1 MYQKLEKVPKKI
13 IVLPVTSPCRK
24 VSDIKKCIKLYD
36 NNNFDI
42 TMVVTKSNH
51 HPSFNLVKKSTN
63 NIKLINSEKKITRR
77 QEFNNTF
84 KLTTVA
90 IVTSPS
96 VIIKKD
102 RIFDANVGAT
112 EIPNSRA
119 IDIDSL
125 DDFRYCEFLFK
136 KYKYDKFL

>member
-1 MYQKLEKVPKKI
+1 
-13 IVLPVTSPCRK
+13 
-24 VSDIKKCIKLYD
+24 
-36 NNNFDI
+36 
-42 TMVVTKSNH
+42 MVVSKSNH
-51 HPSFNLVKKSTN
+51 HPSFNLVKKSSN
-63 NIKLINSEKKITRR
+63 NIKLISSDKKITRR

-96 VIIKKD
+96 VIMKKD

-112 EIPNSRA
+112 EIPNARA

-136 KYKYDKFL
+136 KYKYDRFF

>member
-1 MYQKLEKVPKKI
+1 MHQKLKKVPKKI

-51 HPSFNLVKKSTN
+51 HPSFNLVKKSSN
-63 NIKLINSEKKITRR
+63 NIKLINSDKKITRR

-96 VIIKKD
+96 VIMKKD

-112 EIPNSRA
+112 EIPNARA

-136 KYKYDKFL
+136 KYKYDRFF